1 MSISDYDDLRL
12 FKSRDDHE
20 LSRKILLI
28 EHNDPKVKRFELDG
42 VGDLSEVASRR
53 LGDIFGQNPNVK
65 ELSIWYLNLDVVRLG
80 AGLQN
85 NRFIQQLMLKGTD
98 LQDRGK
104 MTSLAQF
111 LSYNLSLKDISLV
124 ACNLGPVGI
133 KILSIPYR
141 VAQKIFGIPRSK

>member
-85 NRFIQQLMLKGTD
+85 NRCIQELELCGID
-98 LQDRGK
+98 LQDNGK
-104 MTSLAQF
+104 LTSFIPF
-111 LSYNLSLKDISLV
+111 LSHNPSINNVTLRYCTIEPASINTLSNAFSNHSVD
-124 ACNLGPVGI
+124 
-133 KILSIPYR
+133 LS
-141 VAQKIFGIPRSK
+141 A